1 MPFVQSYLCSFT
13 NPCYETPTTG
23 DDTAKI
29 NSDGRK
35 QSLIVTIA
43 RGIAEMYVAIGS
55 EPIKWANL
63 SNSIISL
70 VDIFAHFTPHAFQKP
85 IPLVSFFNS
94 TKEAVGFFKS
104 TLNIN
109 DELSVNLSHARITPL
124 YALEIIGKWLKFTLA
139 NNINMEYEEL
149 LEIFNTLRSFQND
162 QVIRKFISFLS
173 IVDFSNYT
181 SVINAIHCGNNP
193 YDQSSH
199 EGKSIPDATTTAA
212 YNVDRDKI
220 YDFLRRLTPRHSGQ
234 HKKKQFCGLIP
245 IHSERNCS
253 FLEGAALSQLMP
265 LINGYILLAPAS
277 PTVDAFAEK
286 MSVPLRWASLLQS
299 SIIDFNRLAPPLQ
312 DALFESKLRPASQNI
327 IQLLKLLEKSGILSS
342 NFVAFLSSAL
352 SDMFNL
358 SSHSSSLLMRV
369 RFITLKLEE
378 ILQCFSF
385 DRFVVVSNEEEMID
399 RALCLMDHKQYMA
412 GIVFLQINENSTNF
426 PPVIT
431 YKIRYPPDYID
442 STRDLMD
449 SFGRQISRDNYLID
463 LKYLTSGFS
472 FLQEAIDKILIENAT
487 GRKYSTGLFAQQEP
501 YKCAE
506 IDKYDFKLYH
516 CIN

>member
-286 MSVPLRWASLLQS
+286 VMLWWICNTSECIIIHHSTTVPLTSL
-299 SIIDFNRLAPPLQ
+299 
-312 DALFESKLRPASQNI
+312 
-327 IQLLKLLEKSGILSS
+327 
-342 NFVAFLSSAL
+342 
-352 SDMFNL
+352 
-358 SSHSSSLLMRV
+358 
-369 RFITLKLEE
+369 
-378 ILQCFSF
+378 
-385 DRFVVVSNEEEMID
+385 
-399 RALCLMDHKQYMA
+399 
-412 GIVFLQINENSTNF
+412 
-426 PPVIT
+426 
-431 YKIRYPPDYID
+431 
-442 STRDLMD
+442 
-449 SFGRQISRDNYLID
+449 SR
-463 LKYLTSGFS
+463 
-472 FLQEAIDKILIENAT
+472 
-487 GRKYSTGLFAQQEP
+487 
-501 YKCAE
+501 C
-506 IDKYDFKLYH
+506 
-516 CIN
+516 